1 MSAETWL
8 LLSLTLFAGAASPGP
23 SLALVVRTALAHGRL
38 AGVIVALAHGLG
50 VGLYALLIVVGVA
63 EVISRT
69 SWAMGALQVG
79 GVIFLGYLSS
89 LMIRGGIASVGQP
102 ADEDMPAAN
111 MYQLEQPDLATFLR
125 EGFLIVFLNPKVLV
139 FFLAI
144 FSQFLTPTQSLT
156 TQFAAAALAAIIDG
170 LWYAL
175 IATLVSVSAVHR
187 ALSRFSGYLDVGFG
201 LCLCGVATWMA
212 VSLI

>member
-1 MSAETWL
+1 MSVETWL

-38 AGVIVALAHGLG
+38 AGVTVALAHGLG
-50 VGLYALLIVVGVA
+50 VGLYAFLIVVGVA
-63 EVISRT
+63 EVISLT
-69 SWAMGALQVG
+69 SWAMGALQIG
-79 GVIFLGYLSS
+79 GVIFLAYLSS
-89 LMIRGGIASVGQP
+89 LMIRGGIASIGQP
-102 ADEDMPAAN
+102 ADESMAAPN
-111 MYQLEQPDLATFLR
+111 MNKLEQSHLVTFLR

-144 FSQFLTPTQSLT
+144 FSQFLTPTQSPA
-156 TQFAAAALAAIIDG
+156 TQFAAAGLAATIDG

-175 IATLVSVSAVHR
+175 IASLVSVSAVHR
-187 ALSRFSGYLDVGFG
+187 ALTRFAGYLDVGFG

>member
-89 LMIRGGIASVGQP
+89 LMIRGGIASIGQP
-102 ADEDMPAAN
+102 ADEDMTATN
-111 MYQLEQPDLATFLR
+111 MYQLEQPHLATFLR

-156 TQFAAAALAAIIDG
+156 TQFAAAALAATIDG

-187 ALSRFSGYLDVGFG
+187 ALSRFSGYLDIGFG

>member
-1 MSAETWL
+1 MTTETWL

-38 AGVIVALAHGLG
+38 AGLTVAVAHGLG
-50 VGLYALLIVVGVA
+50 VGLYALLIVIGVA
-63 EVISRT
+63 EAIRRT
-69 SWAMGALQVG
+69 SSVMDALQFG
-79 GVIFLGYLSS
+79 GVLFLAYLSV
-89 LMIRGGIASVGQP
+89 LMIRGGIAAIRREGEQALTQS
-102 ADEDMPAAN
+102 DEYRSRQSN
-111 MYQLEQPDLATFLR
+111 LARNLR

-144 FSQFLTPTQSLT
+144 FSQFLTPTQSVASQVTAAGL
-156 TQFAAAALAAIIDG
+156 AAAIDF

-187 ALSRFSGYLDVGFG
+187 ALARFSGYLDVGFG
-201 LCLCGVATWMA
+201 LCLGAVAIWIA
-212 VSLI
+212 ISLI

>member
-1 MSAETWL
+1 MSVETWL

-23 SLALVVRTALAHGRL
+23 SLALVVRTVLAHGRL

-50 VGLYALLIVVGVA
+50 VGLYAFLIVVGVA

-69 SWAMGALQVG
+69 YWAMDALQIG
-79 GVIFLGYLSS
+79 GVIFLAYLSS
-89 LMIRGGIASVGQP
+89 LMIRGGIASIGQP
-102 ADEDMPAAN
+102 ADEDMAAPN
-111 MYQLEQPDLATFLR
+111 MNKVELPHLVTFFR

-144 FSQFLTPTQSLT
+144 FSQFLTPTQSPA
-156 TQFAAAALAAIIDG
+156 TQFAAAGLAATIDG

-175 IATLVSVSAVHR
+175 IASLVSVSAVYR
-187 ALSRFSGYLDVGFG
+187 ALSRFAGYLDVGFG

>member
-8 LLSLTLFAGAASPGP
+8 LLSLTLFTGAASPGP
-23 SLALVVRTALAHGRL
+23 SLALVVRTSLAHGRL

-69 SWAMGALQVG
+69 SWAMGALQIG
-79 GVIFLGYLSS
+79 GIIFLAYLSS
-89 LMIRGGIASVGQP
+89 LMIRGGIASIGQP
-102 ADEDMPAAN
+102 ADEDMTAPN
-111 MYQLEQPDLATFLR
+111 MYQLEQAYLATFLR

-144 FSQFLTPTQSLT
+144 FSQFLTPAQSLT
-156 TQFAAAALAAIIDG
+156 TQFAAAALAATIDG

>member
-38 AGVIVALAHGLG
+38 AGVTVALAHGLG
-50 VGLYALLIVVGVA
+50 VGLYAFLIVVGVA

-69 SWAMGALQVG
+69 SWAMGALQIG
-79 GVIFLGYLSS
+79 GVIFLVYLSS
-89 LMIRGGIASVGQP
+89 LMIRGGIASFGQP
-102 ADEDMPAAN
+102 ADEDMAAPHMN
-111 MYQLEQPDLATFLR
+111 KLEQPHLVTFLR

-144 FSQFLTPTQSLT
+144 FSQFLTPTQST
-156 TQFAAAALAAIIDG
+156 ATQFAAAGLAATIDG

-175 IATLVSVSAVHR
+175 IASLVSVSAVHR
-187 ALSRFSGYLDVGFG
+187 ALSRFAGYLDVGFG